1 MKGDPQYGRRYRSEI
16 IKLYR
21 PNDFQPGGENWIT
34 FAEFIKFYSSERYRD
49 PHWLQY
55 EQICHPCLVNYDFIG
70 RLETLEE
77 DTALLL
83 KLTGLDERINIPKIN
98 QHTDPHEVLDY
109 YSQVPPEYII
119 RIGEQ
124 YLNDFLMFGYEYLG
138 SVKPLLNGTWP
149 SNTANKT
156 ASANELID

>member
-1 MKGDPQYGRRYRSEI
+1 MEGHPEYGRRYRGE
-16 IKLYR
+16 KVQLYR

-55 EQICHPCLVNYDFIG
+55 EKMCHPCLVNYDFIG

-83 KLTGLDERINIPKIN
+83 KLAGLDERIIIPKIN
-98 QHTDPHEVLDY
+98 QHTDPREVLDY
-109 YSQVPPEYII
+109 YSQVPLEYII

-149 SNTANKT
+149 TNTEN
-156 ASANELID
+156 